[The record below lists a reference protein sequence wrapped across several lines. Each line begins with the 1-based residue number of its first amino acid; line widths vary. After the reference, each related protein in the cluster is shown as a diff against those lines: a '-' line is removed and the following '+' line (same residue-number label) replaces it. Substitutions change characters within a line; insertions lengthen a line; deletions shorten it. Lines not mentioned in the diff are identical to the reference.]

1 MPRTETRGPEI
12 RSTKRAVPP
21 GCAHWGPGGAL
32 RTAQSWAVSND
43 CRNRL
48 DLKVRVSS

>member
-1 MPRTETRGPEI
+1 MPPANGPRPDI
-12 RSTKRAVPP
+12 PSLQRAVRP